1 MEPSGN
7 ERREEGQ
14 DSSRKSQYDGWRG
27 SEGFTEDKVTSHK
40 SLSCVTARNSPFWLR
55 TVRNESGNSPL
66 FSTFGEWLGTRLR
79 DTVLFLSLSG
89 VFITSY

>member
-1 MEPSGN
+1 MNE
-7 ERREEGQ
+7 ERRGRTLRERVSMTGGGDQ
-14 DSSRKSQYDGWRG
+14 N
-27 SEGFTEDKVTSHK
+27 GFTEDKVTSHK